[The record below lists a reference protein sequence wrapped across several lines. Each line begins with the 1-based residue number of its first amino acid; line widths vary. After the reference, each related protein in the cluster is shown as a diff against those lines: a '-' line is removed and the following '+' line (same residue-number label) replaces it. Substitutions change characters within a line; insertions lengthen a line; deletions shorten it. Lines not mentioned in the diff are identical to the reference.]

1 MSIIWKYLDKRSA
14 TVAAIKDYSSM
25 EFIINHTDEEITAE
39 RLKADGVGSPNWDGM
54 PHTHNPQAG
63 EERILNMI
71 AEIDVLKE
79 RYRQAVEYME
89 WFRPAWEELSED
101 ELDVYKRGR
110 NTNTHSKAKNA
121 TMGQYRKATGLEA
134 LYGYLYL
141 KGDMERLQYFVDG
154 MIRQY
159 LAGKEQ

>member
-1 MSIIWKYLDKRSA
+1 MEESVKTEQVNAYQYSPLALAYMGDSILDLLVKKYFVTHSNMQPHKYHVEVSKIVKA
-14 TVAAIKDYSSM
+14 VNQADY
-25 EFIINHTDEEITAE
+25 ID
-39 RLKADGVGSPNWDGM
+39 
-54 PHTHNPQAG
+54 
-63 EERILNMI
+63 RIM
-71 AEIDVLKE
+71 
-79 RYRQAVEYME
+79 
-89 WFRPAWEELSED
+89 EELSED

-141 KGDMERLQYFVDG
+141 KGDMDRLQYFVDG

-159 LAGKEQ
+159 LDSKES

>member
-1 MSIIWKYLDKRSA
+1 MEESVKTEQVNAYQYSPLALAYMGDSILDLLVKKYFVTHSNMQPHKYHVEVSKIVKA
-14 TVAAIKDYSSM
+14 VNQADY
-25 EFIINHTDEEITAE
+25 
-39 RLKADGVGSPNWDGM
+39 
-54 PHTHNPQAG
+54 
-63 EERILNMI
+63 
-71 AEIDVLKE
+71 ID
-79 RYRQAVEYME
+79 QIM
-89 WFRPAWEELSED
+89 EELSED

-141 KGDMERLQYFVDG
+141 KGDMERLQYFVNG
-154 MIRQY
+154 MIKEY

>member
-1 MSIIWKYLDKRSA
+1 MEESIKTEQINAYQ
-14 TVAAIKDYSSM
+14 YSPLALAYM
-25 EFIINHTDEEITAE
+25 GD
-39 RLKADGVGSPNWDGM
+39 
-54 PHTHNPQAG
+54 
-63 EERILNMI
+63 RILDLLVKKYFVTHSNMQPHKYHVEVSKI
-71 AEIDVLKE
+71 VKAVNQADYIDRV
-79 RYRQAVEYME
+79 M
-89 WFRPAWEELSED
+89 EELSED

-141 KGDMERLQYFVDG
+141 KGDMDRLQYFVDG
-154 MIRQY
+154 MIKQY

>member
-1 MSIIWKYLDKRSA
+1 MEESVKTEPVNAYQYSPLALAYMGDSILDLLVKKYFVTHSNMQPHKYHVEVSKIVKA
-14 TVAAIKDYSSM
+14 VNQADY
-25 EFIINHTDEEITAE
+25 
-39 RLKADGVGSPNWDGM
+39 
-54 PHTHNPQAG
+54 
-63 EERILNMI
+63 
-71 AEIDVLKE
+71 ID
-79 RYRQAVEYME
+79 QIM
-89 WFRPAWEELSED
+89 EELSED

-159 LAGKEQ
+159 LAGREA

>member
-1 MSIIWKYLDKRSA
+1 MEESVKTEQVNAYQYSPLALAYMGDSILDLLVKKYFVTHSNMQPHKYHVEVSKIVKA
-14 TVAAIKDYSSM
+14 VNQADY
-25 EFIINHTDEEITAE
+25 ID
-39 RLKADGVGSPNWDGM
+39 
-54 PHTHNPQAG
+54 
-63 EERILNMI
+63 RIM
-71 AEIDVLKE
+71 
-79 RYRQAVEYME
+79 
-89 WFRPAWEELSED
+89 EELSED

-141 KGDMERLQYFVDG
+141 KGDMDQLKYFVDG

-159 LAGKEQ
+159 LESKES

>member
-1 MSIIWKYLDKRSA
+1 MEESVKTEQVNAYQYSPLALAYMGDSILDLLVKKYFVTHSNMQPHKYHVEVSKIVKA
-14 TVAAIKDYSSM
+14 VNQADY
-25 EFIINHTDEEITAE
+25 ID
-39 RLKADGVGSPNWDGM
+39 
-54 PHTHNPQAG
+54 
-63 EERILNMI
+63 RIM
-71 AEIDVLKE
+71 
-79 RYRQAVEYME
+79 
-89 WFRPAWEELSED
+89 EELSED

-154 MIRQY
+154 MIKQY

>member
-1 MSIIWKYLDKRSA
+1 MEESVKTEQVNAYQYSPLALAYMGDSILDLLVKKYFVTHSNMQPHKYHVEVSKIVKA
-14 TVAAIKDYSSM
+14 VNQADY
-25 EFIINHTDEEITAE
+25 
-39 RLKADGVGSPNWDGM
+39 
-54 PHTHNPQAG
+54 
-63 EERILNMI
+63 
-71 AEIDVLKE
+71 ID
-79 RYRQAVEYME
+79 QIM
-89 WFRPAWEELSED
+89 D

-141 KGDMERLQYFVDG
+141 KGDMERLQYFVNG
-154 MIRQY
+154 MIKQY

>member
-1 MSIIWKYLDKRSA
+1 MEESVKTEQVNAYQYSPLALAYMGDSILDLLVKKYFVTHSNMQPHKYHVEVSKIVKA
-14 TVAAIKDYSSM
+14 VNQADYIDQ
-25 EFIINHTDEEITAE
+25 II
-39 RLKADGVGSPNWDGM
+39 
-54 PHTHNPQAG
+54 
-63 EERILNMI
+63 
-71 AEIDVLKE
+71 
-79 RYRQAVEYME
+79 
-89 WFRPAWEELSED
+89 EELSED

-141 KGDMERLQYFVDG
+141 KGDMERLQYFVNG
-154 MIRQY
+154 MIKQY

>member
-1 MSIIWKYLDKRSA
+1 MEESVKTEQVNAYQYSPLALAYMGDSILDLLVKKYFVTHSNTQPHKYHVEVSKIVKA
-14 TVAAIKDYSSM
+14 VNQADY
-25 EFIINHTDEEITAE
+25 
-39 RLKADGVGSPNWDGM
+39 
-54 PHTHNPQAG
+54 
-63 EERILNMI
+63 
-71 AEIDVLKE
+71 ID
-79 RYRQAVEYME
+79 QIM
-89 WFRPAWEELSED
+89 EELSED

-141 KGDMERLQYFVDG
+141 KGDMDRLQYFVDG

-159 LAGKEQ
+159 LESKES

>member
-1 MSIIWKYLDKRSA
+1 MEESVKTEQINAYQYSPLALAYMGDSILDLLVKKYFVTHSNMQPHKYHVEVSKIVKA
-14 TVAAIKDYSSM
+14 VNQADY
-25 EFIINHTDEEITAE
+25 
-39 RLKADGVGSPNWDGM
+39 
-54 PHTHNPQAG
+54 
-63 EERILNMI
+63 
-71 AEIDVLKE
+71 ID
-79 RYRQAVEYME
+79 QIM
-89 WFRPAWEELSED
+89 EELSED

-141 KGDMERLQYFVDG
+141 KGDMDRLQYFVDG
-154 MIRQY
+154 MIKQY

>member
-1 MSIIWKYLDKRSA
+1 MEESVKTEQVNAYQYSPLALAYMGDSILDLLVKKYFVTHSNMQPHKYHVEVSKIVKA
-14 TVAAIKDYSSM
+14 VNQADY
-25 EFIINHTDEEITAE
+25 ID
-39 RLKADGVGSPNWDGM
+39 
-54 PHTHNPQAG
+54 
-63 EERILNMI
+63 RIM
-71 AEIDVLKE
+71 
-79 RYRQAVEYME
+79 
-89 WFRPAWEELSED
+89 EELSED

-141 KGDMERLQYFVDG
+141 KGDIDRLQYFVDG

-159 LAGKEQ
+159 LESKES

>member
-1 MSIIWKYLDKRSA
+1 MEESVKTEQVNAYQYSPLALAYMGDSILDLLVKKYFVTHSNMQPHKYHVEVSKIVKAGDQA
-14 TVAAIKDYSSM
+14 DY
-25 EFIINHTDEEITAE
+25 
-39 RLKADGVGSPNWDGM
+39 
-54 PHTHNPQAG
+54 
-63 EERILNMI
+63 
-71 AEIDVLKE
+71 ID
-79 RYRQAVEYME
+79 QIM
-89 WFRPAWEELSED
+89 EELSED

-141 KGDMERLQYFVDG
+141 KGDMERLQYFVNG
-154 MIRQY
+154 MIKQY

>member
-1 MSIIWKYLDKRSA
+1 MEESVKTEQVNAYQYSPLALAYMGDSILDLLVKKYFVTHSNMQPHKYHVEVSKIVKA
-14 TVAAIKDYSSM
+14 VNQADY
-25 EFIINHTDEEITAE
+25 ID
-39 RLKADGVGSPNWDGM
+39 
-54 PHTHNPQAG
+54 
-63 EERILNMI
+63 RIM
-71 AEIDVLKE
+71 
-79 RYRQAVEYME
+79 
-89 WFRPAWEELSED
+89 EELSED

-141 KGDMERLQYFVDG
+141 KGDMDRLQYFVDG

-159 LAGKEQ
+159 LENKES

>member
-1 MSIIWKYLDKRSA
+1 MEESIKTEQINAYQYSPLALAYMGDSILDLLVKKYFVTHSNMQPHKYHVEVSKIVKA
-14 TVAAIKDYSSM
+14 VNQADY
-25 EFIINHTDEEITAE
+25 
-39 RLKADGVGSPNWDGM
+39 
-54 PHTHNPQAG
+54 
-63 EERILNMI
+63 
-71 AEIDVLKE
+71 ID
-79 RYRQAVEYME
+79 QIM
-89 WFRPAWEELSED
+89 EELSED

-159 LAGKEQ
+159 LESKES

>member
-1 MSIIWKYLDKRSA
+1 MEESVKTEQVNAYQYSPLALAYMGDSILDLLVKKYFVTHSNMQPHKYHVEVSKIVKA
-14 TVAAIKDYSSM
+14 V
-25 EFIINHTDEEITAE
+25 NQAE
-39 RLKADGVGSPNWDGM
+39 Y
-54 PHTHNPQAG
+54 
-63 EERILNMI
+63 
-71 AEIDVLKE
+71 ID
-79 RYRQAVEYME
+79 QIM
-89 WFRPAWEELSED
+89 EELSED

-141 KGDMERLQYFVDG
+141 KGDMERLQYFVNG
-154 MIRQY
+154 MIKQY

>member
-1 MSIIWKYLDKRSA
+1 MEESVKTEQVNAYQ
-14 TVAAIKDYSSM
+14 YS
-25 EFIINHTDEEITAE
+25 
-39 RLKADGVGSPNWDGM
+39 RLALAYMGDG
-54 PHTHNPQAG
+54 G
-63 EERILNMI
+63 EEQLVGGGGGAHSNMQPHKYHVEVSKI
-71 AEIDVLKE
+71 VKAVNQADYID
-79 RYRQAVEYME
+79 QIM
-89 WFRPAWEELSED
+89 EELSED

-141 KGDMERLQYFVDG
+141 KGDMERLQYFVNG
-154 MIRQY
+154 MIKQY

>member
-1 MSIIWKYLDKRSA
+1 MEESVKTEQVNAYQYSPLALAYMGDSILDLLVKKYFVTHSNMQPHKYHVEVSKIVKA
-14 TVAAIKDYSSM
+14 VNQADYIDQIM
-25 EFIINHTDEEITAE
+25 E
-39 RLKADGVGSPNWDGM
+39 G
-54 PHTHNPQAG
+54 
-63 EERILNMI
+63 
-71 AEIDVLKE
+71 
-79 RYRQAVEYME
+79 
-89 WFRPAWEELSED
+89 LSED

>member
-1 MSIIWKYLDKRSA
+1 MEESIKTEQINAYQYSPLALAYMGDSILDLLVKKYFVTHSNMQPHKYHVEVSKIVKA
-14 TVAAIKDYSSM
+14 VNQADY
-25 EFIINHTDEEITAE
+25 ID
-39 RLKADGVGSPNWDGM
+39 
-54 PHTHNPQAG
+54 
-63 EERILNMI
+63 RIM
-71 AEIDVLKE
+71 
-79 RYRQAVEYME
+79 
-89 WFRPAWEELSED
+89 EELSED

-141 KGDMERLQYFVDG
+141 KGDMDRLQYFVDG

-159 LAGKEQ
+159 LESKES

>member
-1 MSIIWKYLDKRSA
+1 MKFDFPYLSGADANLYSPLALAYMGDSILDLLVKKYFVTHSNMQPHKYHVEVSKIVKAVNQADYLDQ
-14 TVAAIKDYSSM
+14 IM
-25 EFIINHTDEEITAE
+25 
-39 RLKADGVGSPNWDGM
+39 
-54 PHTHNPQAG
+54 
-63 EERILNMI
+63 
-71 AEIDVLKE
+71 
-79 RYRQAVEYME
+79 
-89 WFRPAWEELSED
+89 EELSED

-141 KGDMERLQYFVDG
+141 KGDMERLQYFVNG
-154 MIRQY
+154 MIKQY

>member
-1 MSIIWKYLDKRSA
+1 MEESVKTEQVNAYQYSPLALAYMGDSILDLLVKKYFVTHSNMQPHKYHVEVSKIVKA
-14 TVAAIKDYSSM
+14 VNQADY
-25 EFIINHTDEEITAE
+25 
-39 RLKADGVGSPNWDGM
+39 
-54 PHTHNPQAG
+54 
-63 EERILNMI
+63 
-71 AEIDVLKE
+71 ID
-79 RYRQAVEYME
+79 QIM
-89 WFRPAWEELSED
+89 EELSED

-141 KGDMERLQYFVDG
+141 KGDIERLQYFVNG
-154 MIRQY
+154 MIKQY

>member
-1 MSIIWKYLDKRSA
+1 MEESVKNEPVNAYQYSPLALAYMGDSILDLLVKKYFVTHSNMQPHKYHVEVSKIVKA
-14 TVAAIKDYSSM
+14 VNQADY
-25 EFIINHTDEEITAE
+25 
-39 RLKADGVGSPNWDGM
+39 
-54 PHTHNPQAG
+54 
-63 EERILNMI
+63 
-71 AEIDVLKE
+71 ID
-79 RYRQAVEYME
+79 QIM
-89 WFRPAWEELSED
+89 EELSED

-141 KGDMERLQYFVDG
+141 KGDMERLQYFVNG
-154 MIRQY
+154 MIKQY

>member
-1 MSIIWKYLDKRSA
+1 MEESVKSEQVNAYQYSPLALAYMGDSILDLLVKKYFVTHSNMQPHKYHVEVSKIVKA
-14 TVAAIKDYSSM
+14 VNQADY
-25 EFIINHTDEEITAE
+25 
-39 RLKADGVGSPNWDGM
+39 
-54 PHTHNPQAG
+54 
-63 EERILNMI
+63 
-71 AEIDVLKE
+71 ID
-79 RYRQAVEYME
+79 QIM
-89 WFRPAWEELSED
+89 EELSED

>member
-1 MSIIWKYLDKRSA
+1 MEESVMTEQVNAYQYSPLALAYMGDSILDLLVKKYFVTHSNMQPHKYHVEVSKIVKA
-14 TVAAIKDYSSM
+14 VNQADY
-25 EFIINHTDEEITAE
+25 ID
-39 RLKADGVGSPNWDGM
+39 
-54 PHTHNPQAG
+54 
-63 EERILNMI
+63 RIM
-71 AEIDVLKE
+71 
-79 RYRQAVEYME
+79 
-89 WFRPAWEELSED
+89 EELSED

-141 KGDMERLQYFVDG
+141 KGDMDRLQYFVDG

-159 LAGKEQ
+159 LDSKES

>member
-1 MSIIWKYLDKRSA
+1 MEESVKAEQVNAYQYSPLALAYMGDSILDLLVKKYFVTHSNMQPHKYHVEVSKIVKA
-14 TVAAIKDYSSM
+14 VNQADY
-25 EFIINHTDEEITAE
+25 
-39 RLKADGVGSPNWDGM
+39 
-54 PHTHNPQAG
+54 
-63 EERILNMI
+63 
-71 AEIDVLKE
+71 ID
-79 RYRQAVEYME
+79 QIM
-89 WFRPAWEELSED
+89 EELSED

-141 KGDMERLQYFVDG
+141 KGDMDRLQYFVDG

-159 LAGKEQ
+159 LESKES

>member
-1 MSIIWKYLDKRSA
+1 MEESVKTEQVNAYQYSPLALAYMGDSILDLLVKKYFVTHSNMQPHKYHVEVSKIVKA
-14 TVAAIKDYSSM
+14 VNQADY
-25 EFIINHTDEEITAE
+25 
-39 RLKADGVGSPNWDGM
+39 
-54 PHTHNPQAG
+54 
-63 EERILNMI
+63 
-71 AEIDVLKE
+71 ID
-79 RYRQAVEYME
+79 QIM
-89 WFRPAWEELSED
+89 EELSED

-159 LAGKEQ
+159 LAGKES

>member
-1 MSIIWKYLDKRSA
+1 MEESVKTEQVNAYQYSPLALAYMGDSILDLLVKKYFVTHSNMQPHKYHVEVSKIVKA
-14 TVAAIKDYSSM
+14 VNQADY
-25 EFIINHTDEEITAE
+25 
-39 RLKADGVGSPNWDGM
+39 
-54 PHTHNPQAG
+54 
-63 EERILNMI
+63 
-71 AEIDVLKE
+71 IDQI
-79 RYRQAVEYME
+79 R
-89 WFRPAWEELSED
+89 EELSED

>member
-1 MSIIWKYLDKRSA
+1 MGDSILDLLVKKYFVTHSNMRPHKYHVEVSKIVKA
-14 TVAAIKDYSSM
+14 VNQADY
-25 EFIINHTDEEITAE
+25 
-39 RLKADGVGSPNWDGM
+39 
-54 PHTHNPQAG
+54 
-63 EERILNMI
+63 
-71 AEIDVLKE
+71 ID
-79 RYRQAVEYME
+79 QIM
-89 WFRPAWEELSED
+89 EELSED

-154 MIRQY
+154 MIKQY

>member
-1 MSIIWKYLDKRSA
+1 MEESVKTEQVNAYQYSPLALAYMGDSILDLLVKKYFVTHSNMQPHKYHVEVSKIVKA
-14 TVAAIKDYSSM
+14 VNQADY
-25 EFIINHTDEEITAE
+25 IDQIT
-39 RLKADGVGSPNWDGM
+39 
-54 PHTHNPQAG
+54 
-63 EERILNMI
+63 
-71 AEIDVLKE
+71 
-79 RYRQAVEYME
+79 
-89 WFRPAWEELSED
+89 EELSED

-141 KGDMERLQYFVDG
+141 KGDMDRLQYFVDG

-159 LAGKEQ
+159 LESKES

>member
-1 MSIIWKYLDKRSA
+1 MEESVKNEPVNAYQYSPLALAYMGDSILDLLVKKYFVTHSNMQPHKYHVEVSKIVKA
-14 TVAAIKDYSSM
+14 VNQADY
-25 EFIINHTDEEITAE
+25 
-39 RLKADGVGSPNWDGM
+39 
-54 PHTHNPQAG
+54 
-63 EERILNMI
+63 
-71 AEIDVLKE
+71 ID
-79 RYRQAVEYME
+79 QIM
-89 WFRPAWEELSED
+89 EELSED
-101 ELDVYKRGR
+101 ELDVYRRGR

-154 MIRQY
+154 MIKQY